1 MRAYYILF
9 SVCYFHLVS
18 KMAPLLRYTELSL
31 ALSDRYVRSVYFV
44 CHMHACMGDVCVCI
58 YGNTVCVVNVYV
70 LSYCARFD
78 RHIRVWM
85 HAFIRL
91 FQPRYQR
98 KHSVYFIELIST
110 FARSRI
116 LSNENISRTSREHSC
131 EGELSDPG
139 LRSSF
144 VSIPY
149 IPISIFI
156 ICDK

>member
-1 MRAYYILF
+1 MQENNANLLLFVFFGYSVYEKSLAVRAYYILF

-78 RHIRVWM
+78 RHIRV
-85 HAFIRL
+85 
-91 FQPRYQR
+91 
-98 KHSVYFIELIST
+98 
-110 FARSRI
+110 
-116 LSNENISRTSREHSC
+116 
-131 EGELSDPG
+131 
-139 LRSSF
+139 
-144 VSIPY
+144 
-149 IPISIFI
+149 
-156 ICDK
+156 